1 MKRVPRNAANDL
13 TFRAGMECG
22 PEGRQFNNDRP
33 VLAMRQPGQPVFQG
47 QLAATSTPV
56 LSLGAGPIGS
66 GTRVFINDPLPPRYG
81 SGAVSVPCTKK
92 PAKSVCP

>member
-1 MKRVPRNAANDL
+1 MKRVPQNAANDL
-13 TFRAGMECG
+13 TFRAGMGCG
-22 PEGRQFNNDRP
+22 PEGRLLNNDRP

-47 QLAATSTPV
+47 QLAATSPPA

-66 GTRVFINDPLPPRYG
+66 CIRGFINDPLPPRYG
-81 SGAVSVPCTKK
+81 SRAVSAPCTKK